1 MSDLSWNAFLARNQS
16 IIVDLMYGQLKSTV
30 KCNECG
36 KISITYDPFLTLP
49 LPISKPNIF
58 QVAFIPFELYRKR
71 VVVLDNGKGD
81 QSSSEDDPDFK
92 DDRKNIVQN
101 EHLLFSFPVTADTTV
116 LDCKNQIIEKASK
129 IGERTIYA
137 ENLTFAKCKYGEIYA
152 EWGDKDLVDDID
164 TS

>member
-1 MSDLSWNAFLARNQS
+1 
-16 IIVDLMYGQLKSTV
+16 MYGQLKSTV

-71 VVVLDNGKGD
+71 VVVLDNGKED

-101 EHLLFSFPVTADTTV
+101 EHLLFSIPVTADTTV
-116 LDCKNQIIEKASK
+116 LDCKN
-129 IGERTIYA
+129 
-137 ENLTFAKCKYGEIYA
+137 
-152 EWGDKDLVDDID
+152 
-164 TS
+164 